1 MRCDEVAALL
11 PGVIDQVGAPDADVE
26 RHVMSCLRCQ
36 AEVAKYHKL
45 LRALQA
51 LRSSYFEPGPGLL
64 SQTLSAIEAA
74 GERRA
79 LRSALSGHRLVAGA
93 IGGTAVMAGAAAT
106 AAVILARSR
115 RRGLRLAS

>member
-1 MRCDEVAALL
+1 MRCEEVAAAL
-11 PGVIDQVGAPDADVE
+11 PEVVDLVGSPDADLE

-45 LRALQA
+45 LRALQT
-51 LRSSYFEPGPGLL
+51 LRSSYFEPGPGVLA
-64 SQTLSAIEAA
+64 QTLAALEAA

-79 LRSALSGHRLVAGA
+79 IRSALSGHRVVAGA
-93 IGGTAVMAGAAAT
+93 IGGTAVVAGAAAT

-115 RRGLRLAS
+115 RRGIRLAS